1 MFVIHRHAKK
11 KHFIKCSSV
20 GMRKLI
26 VKLEMRWEFRKKGN
40 VDQAPRISYP
50 GYVSMYVSGALM
62 HAPIFYA

>member
-1 MFVIHRHAKK
+1 
-11 KHFIKCSSV
+11 
-20 GMRKLI
+20 MRKLI